1 MSKIREIV
9 FPCHWNKIWF
19 AKSSLKSTILNF
31 FLLHFLHW
39 KFMEM
44 KFQGNCFRLQELKVS
59 MLVFLKF
66 ILFYEV
72 VYSISLVCVCLLY
85 NKT

>member
-1 MSKIREIV
+1 
-9 FPCHWNKIWF
+9 
-19 AKSSLKSTILNF
+19 
-31 FLLHFLHW
+31 
-39 KFMEM
+39 MEM
-44 KFQGNCFRLQELKVS
+44 KFQGNCFSLQELKVS

>member
-1 MSKIREIV
+1 MSKIREVV

-19 AKSSLKSTILNF
+19 ANSSLKSTILNF

-44 KFQGNCFRLQELKVS
+44 KFQGNCFSLQE
-59 MLVFLKF
+59 F
-66 ILFYEV
+66 ILIF
-72 VYSISLVCVCLLY
+72 
-85 NKT
+85 

>member
-19 AKSSLKSTILNF
+19 ANSSLKSTILNF
-31 FLLHFLHW
+31 FLLHFLHL

-44 KFQGNCFRLQELKVS
+44 KFQGNCVSLQELKVFI
-59 MLVFLKF
+59 LVFLKSYF
-66 ILFYEV
+66 SPKLCTVFP
-72 VYSISLVCVCLLY
+72 S
-85 NKT
+85 